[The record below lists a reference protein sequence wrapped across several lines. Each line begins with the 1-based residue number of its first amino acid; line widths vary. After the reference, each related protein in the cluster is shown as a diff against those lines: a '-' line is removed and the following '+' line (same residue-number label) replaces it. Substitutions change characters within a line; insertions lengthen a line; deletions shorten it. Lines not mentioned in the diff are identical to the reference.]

1 MNIVNT
7 TTTNTAIELT
17 AHAEFT
23 IDYTV
28 TNGELSR
35 VQATIKEKA
44 AGESGEKM
52 SLGYINCEHGT
63 INCNFSDNA
72 KTSLLLADFERFMAQ
87 IRESLEKESE

>member
-7 TTTNTAIELT
+7 TTINTAIQVT
-17 AHAEFT
+17 ANAEFM

-35 VQATIKEKA
+35 VQATVREKT
-44 AGESGEKM
+44 AGESAEKVA
-52 SLGYINCEHGT
+52 LGYINCEHGT
-63 INCNFSDNA
+63 INCNFSENA
-72 KTSLLLADFERFMAQ
+72 KTSLLLADFERFMVQ